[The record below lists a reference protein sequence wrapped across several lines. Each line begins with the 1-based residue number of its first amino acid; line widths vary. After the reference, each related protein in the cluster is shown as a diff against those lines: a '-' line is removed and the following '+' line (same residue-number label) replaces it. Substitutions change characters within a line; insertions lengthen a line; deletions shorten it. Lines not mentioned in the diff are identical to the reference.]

1 MSLLKGLLSKNTT
14 QNNKKITKFSAKDIL
29 FKMFLLVYL
38 KINHW

>member
-1 MSLLKGLLSKNTT
+1 MSLLKGPLNRNTT
-14 QNNKKITKFSAKDIL
+14 QNKKITKFSAKDIL